1 MDSLRKRSKLIWID
15 LDNSPHVP
23 LFVPI
28 VKELQARG
36 HTIVLT
42 ARDTFQVLGLA
53 DRYKLQYE
61 KVGKHYGANKLLK
74 ILGTLWRAVQL
85 TRVILKHKPDVS
97 LSHGSRPLILASW
110 IFRTPTILMFD
121 YEHAA
126 FLPFIKPSIGIA
138 PESIDDSSLTCTFK
152 HGLHFYSGIKEDV
165 YVPSFRPDSS
175 ILGHLNLRESDIIV
189 TIRPPANEAH
199 YHNPDSDR
207 LFAKV
212 VDVLGQ
218 TPGIRMVILPRNEK
232 TQKDY
237 IYQTW
242 PAWCQEQRII
252 IPDQVIDGLNLIW
265 HSDLVI
271 SGGGTMN
278 REAAALGIPVYSI
291 FRGPLGAVDKYLVQS
306 RRLVMIETSAD
317 VESKMR
323 LVKRPNKMDTGIGDR
338 MALKQILTA
347 IQEVL
352 NNLP

>member
-1 MDSLRKRSKLIWID
+1 MDSLKRSKLIWID

-28 VKELQARG
+28 IKELEERG

-61 KVGKHYGANKLLK
+61 KVGRHYGANKLLK

-85 TRVILKHKPDVS
+85 ARVILKHKPDVS

-110 IFRTPTILMFD
+110 VFRIPTILMFD

-126 FLPFIKPSIGIA
+126 FLPFIKPAIGIA
-138 PESIDDSSLTCTFK
+138 PESIGDAGLACKFK
-152 HGLHFYSGIKEDV
+152 HGLRLYSGIKEDV
-165 YVPSFRPDSS
+165 YVPSFQPDSS
-175 ILGHLNLRESDIIV
+175 ILGHLNLKESDIIV

-207 LFAKV
+207 LYAKV

-218 TPGIRMVILPRNEK
+218 TSGIRMIILPRNEK
-232 TQKDY
+232 TQKNY

-242 PAWCQEQRII
+242 PAWCLEQRII

-278 REAAALGIPVYSI
+278 REAAALGIPVCSI
-291 FRGPLGAVDKYLVQS
+291 FRGPLGAVDKYLVES
-306 RRLVMIETSAD
+306 RRLVMIETQAD
-317 VESKMR
+317 VESRVR
-323 LVKRPNKMDTGIGDR
+323 LVKRPKKMERGIGDR
-338 MALKQILTA
+338 MALKQIMTA
-347 IQEVL
+347 IQEVVTD
-352 NNLP
+352 LP